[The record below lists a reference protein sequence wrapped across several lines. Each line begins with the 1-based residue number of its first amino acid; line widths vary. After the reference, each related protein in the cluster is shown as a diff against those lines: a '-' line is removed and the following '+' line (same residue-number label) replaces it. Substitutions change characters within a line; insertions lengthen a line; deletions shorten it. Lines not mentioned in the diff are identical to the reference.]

1 MLLVGLT
8 GGIASGKSLVS
19 GCFHEL
25 GAPVIDA
32 DVLAREVVTP
42 GSPGLNALIRHF
54 TTAILTP
61 KGELDRAALRRIVF
75 ANPPDRE
82 FLDRTL
88 HPLIREKSDQRMD
101 ALRQEGHPYAIYA
114 VPLLVET
121 KQQERFD
128 RIVVVDVPEPVQL
141 QRLLARDGSTE
152 AEAKGILA
160 AQASREDRLA
170 VADDVIDN
178 AGTIEQ
184 TRMQVTAL
192 HRKYTAADEGTNPV
206 NDLLE

>member
-1 MLLVGLT
+1 
-8 GGIASGKSLVS
+8 
-19 GCFHEL
+19 
-25 GAPVIDA
+25 
-32 DVLAREVVTP
+32 
-42 GSPGLNALIRHF
+42 
-54 TTAILTP
+54 
-61 KGELDRAALRRIVF
+61 VF

-88 HPLIREKSDQRMD
+88 HPLIREKSDQRI
-101 ALRQEGHPYAIYA
+101 AVLRQEGHPYAIYA

-128 RIVVVDVPEPVQL
+128 RIVVVDVPEPLQL

-178 AGTIEQ
+178 AGTVEQ
-184 TRMQVTAL
+184 TRMQVAAL
-192 HRKYTAADEGTNPV
+192 HRKYTAADAGAKLVERSTRV
-206 NDLLE
+206 DWR